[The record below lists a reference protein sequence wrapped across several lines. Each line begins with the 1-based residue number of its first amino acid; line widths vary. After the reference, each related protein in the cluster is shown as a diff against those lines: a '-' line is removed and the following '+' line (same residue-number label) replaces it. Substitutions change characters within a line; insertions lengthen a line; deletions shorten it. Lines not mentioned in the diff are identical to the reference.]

1 MRYNQASPARAHPMI
16 RAAKISLIVGCAG
29 GVLLPIVLTA
39 AGIESLSWVV
49 MGGFYLALQLVS
61 LHSHGVIALLLM
73 VAINSVIYSVSI
85 FSVQVLIML
94 LRRRRS
100 SPTASTGPGSL
111 GV

>member
-1 MRYNQASPARAHPMI
+1 MMYYQESTARAHPLI
-16 RAAKISLIVGCAG
+16 RAARVSLIVGFAG

-61 LHSHGVIALLLM
+61 AHSHGTTALLLM
-73 VAINSVIYSVSI
+73 VAINSVMYSVSI
-85 FSVQVLIML
+85 FSVQAIIML

-100 SPTASTGPGSL
+100 SPTASTGPRSL